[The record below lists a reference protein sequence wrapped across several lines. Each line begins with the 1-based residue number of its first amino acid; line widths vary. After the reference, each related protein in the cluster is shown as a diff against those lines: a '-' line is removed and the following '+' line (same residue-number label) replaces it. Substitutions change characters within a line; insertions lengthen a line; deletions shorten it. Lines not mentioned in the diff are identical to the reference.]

1 MRDVPQCCVCPLYY
15 CVLIKSFGFV
25 SSWFTGWIHQ
35 SQLQV
40 IPILDYACVVWDLH
54 FKKDKELLKF
64 IQLFATHM
72 AAKSWHGRLIHFLS
86 PLSQSQKY
94 LHGFY
99 YITLFSTPPPILET
113 IIINICNSPM
123 LKLCHIF
130 CKFSNSLP
138 ESIAACM

>member
-1 MRDVPQCCVCPLYY
+1 MCSLGPAFQERQR
-15 CVLIKSFGFV
+15 I
-25 SSWFTGWIHQ
+25 T
-35 SQLQV
+35 QV
-40 IPILDYACVVWDLH
+40 HP
-54 FKKDKELLKF
+54 
-64 IQLFATHM
+64 LFATHM